1 MKVAAQSGL
10 SVCCMCQVLRS
21 DVSRLLDRQG
31 QHDREDLKQVSIC
44 KESAVCQRNE
54 SGKICTSH
62 ASAARTPSPICL
74 GIFGVRPTTFDHCL
88 LHSHD
93 TNDVGFVRFLFGPTV
108 QLVVDH
114 VLQPLQPLENGLPV
128 HQVGNFS
135 IPGAQPLV
143 GNAAELD
150 ELLRAVLDPAVHREQ
165 DDAHEHQDVDGQQ
178 SFDFAC
184 HSHVKDGLLSG

>member
-1 MKVAAQSGL
+1 MRAYRAVIVRWRQSESQTMKVAAQSGL

-54 SGKICTSH
+54 SGKKCTSH

-88 LHSHD
+88 LHNHD
-93 TNDVGFVRFLFGPTV
+93 TNDVGFVRFFFRSYRSVGCRPRPPASPASGEWTACPPSWKLFHSGR
-108 QLVVDH
+108 
-114 VLQPLQPLENGLPV
+114 
-128 HQVGNFS
+128 
-135 IPGAQPLV
+135 
-143 GNAAELD
+143 AASGRKRG
-150 ELLRAVLDPAVHREQ
+150 RA
-165 DDAHEHQDVDGQQ
+165 G
-178 SFDFAC
+178 
-184 HSHVKDGLLSG
+184 